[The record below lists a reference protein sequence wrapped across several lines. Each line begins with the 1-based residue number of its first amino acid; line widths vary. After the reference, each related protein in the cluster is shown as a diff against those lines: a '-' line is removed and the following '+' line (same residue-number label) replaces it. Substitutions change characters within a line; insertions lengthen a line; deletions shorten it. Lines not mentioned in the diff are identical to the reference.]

1 MALLAA
7 LLWLGTSTRFYT
19 EALIS
24 AFFGLAL
31 ASVLIIH
38 LRVRPSAI
46 DTILVLGNTAL
57 LAILD
62 FRILHFKPEIV
73 AWLSFAGLSSLF
85 ILGLRTVWAKA
96 ADRKLLQLAF
106 IPACLFVVSEYY
118 ADTFLHWTSTL
129 HPKVFDL
136 YLYSF
141 DASLKVQIPFL
152 VGQSFATWPV
162 FA

>member
-46 DTILVLGNTAL
+46 DAISVLGSTAL
-57 LAILD
+57 FAVLD
-62 FRILHFKPEIV
+62 FRILHFKPQIV

-96 ADRKLLQLAF
+96 ADRKLLQFGLYSS
-106 IPACLFVVSEYY
+106 LFVCGFRILRGYFS
-118 ADTFLHWTSTL
+118 ALD
-129 HPKVFDL
+129 
-136 YLYSF
+136 F
-141 DASLKVQIPFL
+141 DAAPPGV
-152 VGQSFATWPV
+152 
-162 FA
+162 

>member
-1 MALLAA
+1 M
-7 LLWLGTSTRFYT
+7 
-19 EALIS
+19 
-24 AFFGLAL
+24 
-31 ASVLIIH
+31 V
-38 LRVRPSAI
+38 
-46 DTILVLGNTAL
+46 
-57 LAILD
+57 
-62 FRILHFKPEIV
+62 
-73 AWLSFAGLSSLF
+73 WLSFAGLSSLF
-85 ILGLRTVWAKA
+85 ILGLRTVRAKA

-106 IPACLFVVSEYY
+106 PARLFVVSEYCG
-118 ADTFLHWTSTL
+118 DTFLHWTSTL